1 MPPKLRQ
8 SDASLRLT
16 MEITQKETK
25 ENVQVPMPVRLN
37 VEGYRPVYLSV
48 RYLPFPKGGTQ
59 SFNARLKAWLLVK
72 RRVAHYRRYLT
83 KHPLWALRLF
93 VPNRTGRIER
103 NRLKLIQ
110 WLKTNK
116 WD

>member
-1 MPPKLRQ
+1 
-8 SDASLRLT
+8 

-48 RYLPFPKGGTQ
+48 RYLPLPKGETQ
-59 SFNARLKAWLLVK
+59 SFNARVKAWLLVK
-72 RRVAHYRRYLT
+72 RRVAHYRRWLL
-83 KHPLWALRLF
+83 KHPLSALRLI
-93 VPNRTGRIER
+93 VPEKTGRVER
-103 NRLKLIQ
+103 NRLYLIQ

>member
-1 MPPKLRQ
+1 
-8 SDASLRLT
+8 
-16 MEITQKETK
+16 MEITQKETT

-37 VEGYRPVYLSV
+37 VEGYRSVYLSV

-59 SFNARLKAWLLVK
+59 SFNARVKAWLLVK
-72 RRVAHYRRYLT
+72 RRVAH
-83 KHPLWALRLF
+83 WALRLF

-110 WLKTNK
+110 WLKNKK

>member
-1 MPPKLRQ
+1 
-8 SDASLRLT
+8 
-16 MEITQKETK
+16 MEITQKETT

-37 VEGYRPVYLSV
+37 VEKYRPVYLSV
-48 RYLPFPKGGTQ
+48 RYLPFPKGEKE
-59 SFNARLKAWLLVK
+59 SFNARLKEWVLVK

-93 VPNRTGRIER
+93 VPNKTARVEK
-103 NRLKLIQ
+103 NRLYLIQ
-110 WLKTNK
+110 WLKNKK